1 MTVDALATTPIPKCK
16 AGYCDGAVVA
26 FTGGLCAKHVTALR
40 LTTRFQDALLE
51 FLNDRDGRVE
61 LRPGTKHAKEI
72 VLAGSY
78 FAHGLNM
85 LVGAFFDTAVAF
97 DAEPIYSDIN
107 DGETT
112 SLRWRVDLKW
122 EIADKGYKDE

>member
-1 MTVDALATTPIPKCK
+1 MTVDALATTPIRKCK

-26 FTGGLCAKHVTALR
+26 FTGGLCARHITALR
-40 LTTRFQDALLE
+40 LTTRFQDAVLE
-51 FLNDRDGRVE
+51 FLNSSVGRHD
-61 LRPGTKHAKEI
+61 LRPGTKYAKEI
-72 VLAGSY
+72 ALAGSC

-85 LVGAFFDTAVAF
+85 LVGALFDKGVVF

-122 EIADKGYKDE
+122 EIKDEDDE